1 MAYLLSRLIILFVSI
16 IKWVVIK
23 SRLFIPALFVA
34 IVLIFFGDWFSTNE
48 MVANVILIVLVAG
61 VLVSWIITF
70 INKLKYLKR
79 QHKRDVVYAYRI
91 AGEPIIA
98 TKKVK

>member
-1 MAYLLSRLIILFVSI
+1 MAYLISRLIIFVIWI

-34 IVLIFFGDWFSTNE
+34 IVLIFFGDWYSTNE
-48 MVANVILIVLVAG
+48 MIANGILAALVAI
-61 VLVSWIITF
+61 VAISWIITL
-70 INKLKYLKR
+70 INKLRYLKR
-79 QHKRDVVYAYRI
+79 QHKRDVEHAYKV

-98 TKKVK
+98 TKKAK

>member
-1 MAYLLSRLIILFVSI
+1 MAYLLSRLIIFVVWI

-34 IVLIFFGDWFSTNE
+34 VVLIFFGDWYSMNE
-48 MVANVILIVLVAG
+48 MVANWILVAL
-61 VLVSWIITF
+61 VAVVAVSWIITL

-79 QHKRDVVYAYRI
+79 QHRRDVEYAYKV

-98 TKKVK
+98 TNKAK

>member
-1 MAYLLSRLIILFVSI
+1 MAYLLSRLIIFI
-16 IKWVVIK
+16 IWTIKWVVIK
-23 SRLFIPALFVA
+23 SRLLIPALFVA
-34 IVLIFFGDWFSTNE
+34 VVLIFFQDWYNTNE
-48 MVANVILIVLVAG
+48 VVANGILAALVAI
-61 VLVSWIITF
+61 VAVSWIITI

-79 QHKRDVVYAYRI
+79 QHKRDVAYAYKV